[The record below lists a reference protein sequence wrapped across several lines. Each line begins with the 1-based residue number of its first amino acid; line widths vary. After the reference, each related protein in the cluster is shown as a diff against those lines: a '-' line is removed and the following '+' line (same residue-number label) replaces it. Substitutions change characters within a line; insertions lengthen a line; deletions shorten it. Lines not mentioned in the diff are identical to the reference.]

1 MNWIH
6 LKATIWLRWRILVNR
21 VRRTSKLN
29 NAVLGVLIVFG
40 VCASMGL
47 FALALLIGLAE
58 LDSAEPMHLMLI
70 WVGLGFAFLFFW
82 MIGLLADLQRAD
94 AMSFKNLLHL
104 PVSLRWVFLYNYL
117 SSFVSVS
124 AAIFLP
130 AMIGLSLAMVIV
142 HGPLMLLSFPLVL
155 GFFGMIT
162 ALTYQL
168 RGWLAHLMENKRRGR
183 NIVAVI
189 TVVLILL
196 IQTPNLINLGLHRSD
211 RDEDE
216 AVALEQVEN
225 GSATVNGVEEQ
236 IGIGGSFD
244 PPGSAEQTVAARQA
258 RKAKDQADLDHLATL
273 GAMIIPIGWL
283 PYGVR
288 AAFEGRWFPSVLCA
302 LGMLTIATWSL
313 CRSFRTTMASVV
325 GLESGRPVIAI
336 LGSKPGTGAGE
347 TVERKLLLVE
357 RRLPFVSERVAGIAV
372 GSLRS
377 LLRAPEVKMLL
388 LSPLILVGLFIFML
402 STNPALDKMAN
413 YAPLMSLGAVAMGLL
428 SIGQLTQNH
437 FGLDRDGFRT
447 YVLSPVPRHLIL
459 IGKNLGIAP
468 IGLGIGLAAL
478 IALQFFVVLD
488 LSHFLGGCLQLVS
501 AYLILCL
508 YGNSLSI
515 NVPMRLKEHGLKAT
529 NAKLQ
534 VVLLHMISLIFIP
547 VILSPLLIPYVV
559 ELVIGGAAWAR
570 FVPVYLLLHV
580 AGLIAVAL
588 LYRRMIRSQGKYFQA
603 REETILET
611 LTRD

>member
-29 NAVLGVLIVFG
+29 NAVLGLLIVLG

-58 LDSAEPMHLMLI
+58 LDSADPMHLMLI
-70 WVGLGFAFLFFW
+70 WVGLAVGFLFFW

-117 SSFVSVS
+117 SSFVSVT

-130 AMIGLSLAMVIV
+130 AMIGLCLAMVIV
-142 HGPLMLLSFPLVL
+142 HGPLMLFSFPLVL

-189 TVVLILL
+189 TVVFIVL
-196 IQTPNLINLGLHRSD
+196 IQTPNLINLGLHRSS
-211 RDEDE
+211 RHEGE
-216 AVALEQVEN
+216 SAVEEQVESES
-225 GSATVNGVEEQ
+225 GSEIGVGGTSTPDPAAVMNEIKESNAAIREQ
-236 IGIGGSFD
+236 
-244 PPGSAEQTVAARQA
+244 QTR
-258 RKAKDQADLDHLATL
+258 DEATL
-273 GAMIIPIGWL
+273 DRYVSAGAMIIPVGWL

-288 AAFEGRWFPSVLCA
+288 AASEGRWFPSVLCA
-302 LGMLTIATWSL
+302 LGMLGIATWSL
-313 CRSFRTTMASVV
+313 RRSFRTTMASVV
-325 GLESGRPVIAI
+325 GLESGRAGVAI
-336 LGSKPGTGAGE
+336 LGPKPGTRVVRAD
-347 TVERKLLLVE
+347 ERKTLLVE
-357 RRLPFVSERVAGIAV
+357 RRLPFVSERVAGIAF

-377 LLRAPEVKMLL
+377 LLRAPEAKMLL

-402 STNPALDKMAN
+402 ATNPMLDKAAT
-413 YAPLMSLGAVAMGLL
+413 YGPLMSLGVVAMGLL
-428 SIGQLTQNH
+428 SIAQLTQNH

-447 YVLSPVPRHLIL
+447 YVLSPVPRHQIL
-459 IGKNLGIAP
+459 AGKNLGMAP
-468 IGLGIGLAAL
+468 IGLGIGLTAL
-478 IALQFFVVLD
+478 IALEFFVVLD
-488 LSHFLGGCLQLVS
+488 LSHFLGACLQLIS
-501 AYLILCL
+501 AYLLLSL
-508 YGNSLSI
+508 YGNALSI
-515 NVPMRLKEHGLKAT
+515 DAPMRLKEHGLKAA

-534 VVLLHMISLIFIP
+534 VVILHMISLVLIP

-559 ELVIGGAAWAR
+559 ELVVGGAAWAR

-580 AGLIAVAL
+580 AEFLVVAWF
-588 LYRRMIRSQGKYFQA
+588 YRWMIRRQGEHFQS
-603 REETILET
+603 REEAILEV